1 MYFIS
6 LNRSQLTPPSVEG
19 LKALC
24 AIGLLRSDQ
33 ALTSAVVQE
42 LLKLEDPEREHLV
55 DITWL
60 TAAELITKVSYILLY
75 VTNFSHLL
83 WGISSSHKPLIV
95 SSVLSRC

>member
-1 MYFIS
+1 MILFIS
-6 LNRSQLTPPSVEG
+6 CLYRSQLTPPSVEG

-42 LLKLEDPEREHLV
+42 LLKMEDPEQEHLV

-60 TAAELITKVSYILLY
+60 TAAEKINKVS
-75 VTNFSHLL
+75 
-83 WGISSSHKPLIV
+83 
-95 SSVLSRC
+95 